1 MANHRATLN
10 GDVRDEVLSRLSSPA
25 RAHLR
30 RLRRSTGMLADL
42 SMADVLVVIPNEA
55 GDEFVVVNHRRPIN
69 ARTLYNDDQV
79 GVALSAESRPL
90 MAHAYRTG
98 EITDGGV
105 LLKEQGWIRTLAVP
119 VRFQDETVA
128 VFVREF
134 SPSIDE
140 IAGELLIVQF
150 AVLRRMAQMIADG
163 VYPYAAE
170 TREHDHPPRVGDGLM
185 LLDAKGHIEY
195 ASPNATTVLRILGVD
210 TVPVG
215 RSLHELGIDL
225 TTVSNAYSNR
235 LLYTGEYSWQG
246 RSMSIVCYPLIENDS
261 LTGALTVVRDISE
274 LRDRD
279 RLLLTKDATINEI
292 HHRVKNNLQTISSL
306 LRLQSRR
313 LESEESRTAL
323 EEAVRRIRSIAVVH
337 EILSHRSGDEVPF
350 REVAQTLMQVVR
362 DALVE
367 PSRPIDF
374 EVESSDTVLPAAMTT
389 SLAVVLS
396 ELLQNTIDHAFPAPH
411 PGPREVGVKFSVQSD
426 VVELSVSDTGIGFPP
441 TFDFDAA
448 GGLGLTIVRTLA
460 ESELQGTIEIEQT
473 TDEARDIPVNRVTL
487 RVPIRPSGSE
497 VAADTAGA
505 IVAGG

>member
-1 MANHRATLN
+1 MANR
-10 GDVRDEVLSRLSSPA
+10 DVRDEILSRLSDPV

-42 SMADVLVVIPNEA
+42 SMADVLVVIPNNA
-55 GDEFVVVNHRRPIN
+55 GDEFIVVNHRRPIN
-69 ARTLYNDDQV
+69 ARTLYDEDQV
-79 GVALSAESRPL
+79 GVALSAASRPL

-105 LLKEQGWIRTLAVP
+105 LLPEQGWIRTLAVP
-119 VRFQDETVA
+119 VRFQDDIVA

-170 TREHDHPPRVGDGLM
+170 TREHDHPPRIGDGLM
-185 LLDAKGHIEY
+185 LLDAHGQIEY

-210 TVPVG
+210 EVPVG
-215 RSLHELGIDL
+215 RSLHELGVDL

-306 LRLQSRR
+306 LRLQARR
-313 LESEESRTAL
+313 LESNETRTAL

-350 REVAQTLMQVVR
+350 SEVAQTLMQVVR

-374 EVESSDTVLPAAMTT
+374 TVESSDTVLPAAMTT

-396 ELLQNTIDHAFPAPH
+396 ELLQNTIDHAFPSDS
-411 PGPREVGVKFSVQSD
+411 PGPREVTVNFRVQSD
-426 VVELSVSDTGIGFPP
+426 VVELSVSDTGIGFP
-441 TFDFDAA
+441 TDFELNDA
-448 GGLGLTIVRTLA
+448 GGLGLTIVRTLV
-460 ESELQGTIEIEQT
+460 ESELRGTIEIERSSNH
-473 TDEARDIPVNRVTL
+473 ERSSELNRVTL
-487 RVPIRPSGSE
+487 RLPVRPSGSDDP
-497 VAADTAGA
+497 ALQPTT
-505 IVAGG
+505 IVDGI